1 MPNLSIFI
9 AWGFLSFITPYFS
22 GELAHRLNEVSEWML
37 HLLLPIMIGYLG
49 GKTTGNQRG
58 AIVGAI
64 ATLGIIVGSTAPQIV
79 GAMILG
85 TLAGKVYDL
94 FENKVKKQFTIG
106 YEMLINNLL
115 VGIVGGVCCLL
126 GMIVFTPLIASVSQ
140 MISQAILWLTEMK
153 MLTLAHVLLEPLKVL
168 FFNNIINHGILTPL
182 GIEFAQQENSSILF
196 LMEANPGP
204 GIGVLLAIL
213 LQGRRETKTN
223 AGSALMIQAI
233 GGIHEIYFPFV
244 LIKPKLLLA
253 VILGGASGT
262 FLFQLL
268 HVGLSAPVSPGSLVV
283 ILTNTP
289 TNQLLAVSFGI
300 LVSILVTF
308 SCALF
313 LLRKESLA
321 AGEEKP
327 NDEECEE
334 MQPVINK
341 KIIFA
346 CDSGMGSSAM
356 GAALLKKQLQVANL
370 PASVDYT
377 SIYQVKN
384 QPDQLLIVQRELMAL
399 AQQQA
404 PRSQILPLAHFL
416 EVENALPEIKSFLLT
431 TSHVAKTAAIVRGI
445 DRSKTEKVVFLY
457 AENVRGSQTI
467 GMTILAQLAKQQGHS
482 LSISKL
488 PIERFASEK
497 ETIYVVTTTLF
508 HKNPQLAELSK
519 VVLVEDFV
527 LTTAYEQWMKGGV
540 EHVLVHKGEAID
552 Q

>member
-9 AWGFLSFITPYFS
+9 AWGFLSFLTPYFS
-22 GELAHRLNEVSEWML
+22 GELAQRLNEVSEWML
-37 HLLLPIMIGYLG
+37 HLLLPILIGYLG
-49 GKTTGNQRG
+49 GKITGNQRG

-79 GAMILG
+79 GAMIMG
-85 TLAGKVYDL
+85 TLAGKVYDF
-94 FENKVKKQFTIG
+94 FENKVKEQFTIG
-106 YEMLINNLL
+106 YEMLIHNLL
-115 VGIVGGVCCLL
+115 VGIIGGVCCLL
-126 GMIVFTPLIASVSQ
+126 GMIVITPLISSVSQ

-182 GIEFAQQENSSILF
+182 GIEFTQQENSSILF

-213 LQGRRETKTN
+213 FQGRRETKTN
-223 AGSALMIQAI
+223 VGSALMIQAI

-244 LIKPKLLLA
+244 LIKPKLVLA

-268 HVGLSAPVSPGSLVV
+268 HVGLSAPVSPGSLIV

-300 LVSILVTF
+300 LVSILATF

-313 LLRKESLA
+313 LLRKEA
-321 AGEEKP
+321 VNVEQEKS
-327 NDEECEE
+327 NDEEREE
-334 MQPVINK
+334 MQLAKNK
-341 KIIFA
+341 KNIFA

-370 PASVDYT
+370 PASVDYA
-377 SIYQVKN
+377 SIYQVKD
-384 QPDQLLIVQRELMAL
+384 QPDQLIIVQSELTVL

-404 PRSQILPLAHFL
+404 PNSQILSLDHFL
-416 EVENALPEIKSFLLT
+416 EVENSLPKIKSFLLT
-431 TSHVAKTAAIVRGI
+431 TTHMEKSAEIAIEM
-445 DRSKTEKVVFLY
+445 DRNETEKVVFLY
-457 AENVRGSQTI
+457 AENIRGSQTM
-467 GMTILAQLAKQQGHS
+467 GMTILAQLAKKQGRS

-488 PIERFASEK
+488 PIEQLVGEK
-497 ETIYVVTTTLF
+497 ETIYVATTAFF
-508 HKNPQLAELSK
+508 HKYPQLAELSK
-519 VVLVEDFV
+519 IVLVEHFV
-527 LTTAYEQWMKGGV
+527 LTTTYEQWMKGGV
-540 EHVLVHKGEAID
+540 EHVLVHKGKTID
-552 Q
+552 

>member
-9 AWGFLSFITPYFS
+9 AWGFLSFLTPYFS
-22 GELAHRLNEVSEWML
+22 GELAQRLNEVSEWML
-37 HLLLPIMIGYLG
+37 HLLLPILIGYLG
-49 GKTTGNQRG
+49 GKITGNQRG

-79 GAMILG
+79 GAMIMG
-85 TLAGKVYDL
+85 TLAGKVYDF
-94 FENKVKKQFTIG
+94 FENKVKEQFTIG
-106 YEMLINNLL
+106 YEMLIHNLL
-115 VGIVGGVCCLL
+115 VGIIGGVCCLL
-126 GMIVFTPLIASVSQ
+126 GMIVITPLISSVSQ

-213 LQGRRETKTN
+213 FQGRRETKTN

-244 LIKPKLLLA
+244 LIKPKLVLA

-268 HVGLSAPVSPGSLVV
+268 HVGLSAPVSPGSLIV

-313 LLRKESLA
+313 LLRKEA
-321 AGEEKP
+321 VNVEQEKS
-327 NDEECEE
+327 NDEEREE
-334 MQPVINK
+334 MQLAKNK

-370 PASVDYT
+370 PASVDYA
-377 SIYQVKN
+377 SIYQVKD
-384 QPDQLLIVQRELMAL
+384 QPDQLIIVQSELTVL

-404 PRSQILPLAHFL
+404 PNSQILSLDHFL
-416 EVENALPEIKSFLLT
+416 EVENSLPKIKSFLLT
-431 TSHVAKTAAIVRGI
+431 TTHMEKSAEIAIEM
-445 DRSKTEKVVFLY
+445 DRNETEKVVFLY
-457 AENVRGSQTI
+457 AENIRGSQTM
-467 GMTILAQLAKQQGHS
+467 GMTILAKLAKKQGRS

-488 PIERFASEK
+488 PIEQLVGEK
-497 ETIYVVTTTLF
+497 ETIYVATTAFF
-508 HKNPQLAELSK
+508 HKYPQLAELSK
-519 VVLVEDFV
+519 IVLVEHFV
-527 LTTAYEQWMKGGV
+527 LTTTYEQWMKGGV
-540 EHVLVHKGEAID
+540 EHVLVHKGKTID
-552 Q
+552 

>member
-9 AWGFLSFITPYFS
+9 AWGFLSFLTPYFS
-22 GELAHRLNEVSEWML
+22 GELAQRLNEVSEWML
-37 HLLLPIMIGYLG
+37 HLLLPILIGYLG
-49 GKTTGNQRG
+49 GKITGNQRG

-79 GAMILG
+79 GAMIMG
-85 TLAGKVYDL
+85 TLAGKVYDF
-94 FENKVKKQFTIG
+94 FENKVKEQFTIG
-106 YEMLINNLL
+106 YEMLIHNLL
-115 VGIVGGVCCLL
+115 VGIIGGVCCLL
-126 GMIVFTPLIASVSQ
+126 GMIVITPLISSVSQ

-213 LQGRRETKTN
+213 FQGRRETKTN

-244 LIKPKLLLA
+244 LIKPKLVLA

-268 HVGLSAPVSPGSLVV
+268 HVGLSAPVSPGSLIV

-313 LLRKESLA
+313 LLRKE
-321 AGEEKP
+321 EVNVEQEKS
-327 NDEECEE
+327 NDEEREE
-334 MQPVINK
+334 MQLAKNK

-370 PASVDYT
+370 PASVDYA
-377 SIYQVKN
+377 SIYQVKD
-384 QPDQLLIVQRELMAL
+384 QPDQLIIVQSELTVL

-404 PRSQILPLAHFL
+404 PNSQILSLDHFL
-416 EVENALPEIKSFLLT
+416 EVENSLPKIKSFLLT
-431 TSHVAKTAAIVRGI
+431 TTHMEKSAEIAIEM
-445 DRSKTEKVVFLY
+445 DRNETEKVVFLY
-457 AENVRGSQTI
+457 AENIRGSQTM
-467 GMTILAQLAKQQGHS
+467 GMTILAQLAKKQGRS

-488 PIERFASEK
+488 PIEQLVGEK
-497 ETIYVVTTTLF
+497 ETIYVATTAFF
-508 HKNPQLAELSK
+508 HKYPQLAELSK
-519 VVLVEDFV
+519 IVLVEHFV
-527 LTTAYEQWMKGGV
+527 LTTTYEQWMKGGV
-540 EHVLVHKGEAID
+540 EHVLVHKGKTID
-552 Q
+552 

>member
-22 GELAHRLNEVSEWML
+22 GEFAHRLNEVSEWLL

-313 LLRKESLA
+313 LLRKENLDV
-321 AGEEKP
+321 GEEKL

-334 MQPVINK
+334 MLPVINK

-404 PRSQILPLAHFL
+404 PSSQILPLAHFL
-416 EVENALPEIKSFLLT
+416 EVENALPEIKSFLLA

-467 GMTILAQLAKQQGHS
+467 GMTILAQLARQQGHS

-488 PIERFASEK
+488 PIEQLASEK

-552 Q
+552 

>member
-9 AWGFLSFITPYFS
+9 AWGFLSFLTPYFS
-22 GELAHRLNEVSEWML
+22 GELAQRLNEVSEWML
-37 HLLLPIMIGYLG
+37 HLLLPILIGYLG
-49 GKTTGNQRG
+49 GKITGNQRG

-79 GAMILG
+79 GAMIMG
-85 TLAGKVYDL
+85 TLAGKVYDF
-94 FENKVKKQFTIG
+94 FENKVKEQFTIG
-106 YEMLINNLL
+106 YEMLIHNLL
-115 VGIVGGVCCLL
+115 VGIIGGVCCLL
-126 GMIVFTPLIASVSQ
+126 GMIVITPLISSVSQ

-213 LQGRRETKTN
+213 FQGRRETN

-244 LIKPKLLLA
+244 LIKPKLVLA

-268 HVGLSAPVSPGSLVV
+268 HVGLSAPVSPGSLIV

-313 LLRKESLA
+313 LLRKEA
-321 AGEEKP
+321 VNVEQEKS
-327 NDEECEE
+327 NDEEREE
-334 MQPVINK
+334 MQLAKNK

-370 PASVDYT
+370 PASVDYA
-377 SIYQVKN
+377 SIYQVKD
-384 QPDQLLIVQRELMAL
+384 QPDQLIIVQSELTVL

-404 PRSQILPLAHFL
+404 PNSQILSLDHFL
-416 EVENALPEIKSFLLT
+416 EVENSLPKIKSFLLT
-431 TSHVAKTAAIVRGI
+431 TTHMEKSAEIAIEM
-445 DRSKTEKVVFLY
+445 DRNETEKVVFLY
-457 AENVRGSQTI
+457 AENIRGSQTM
-467 GMTILAQLAKQQGHS
+467 GMTILAQLAKKQGRS

-488 PIERFASEK
+488 PIEQLVGEK
-497 ETIYVVTTTLF
+497 ETIYVATTAFF
-508 HKNPQLAELSK
+508 HKYPQLAELSK
-519 VVLVEDFV
+519 IVLVEHFV
-527 LTTAYEQWMKGGV
+527 LTTTYEQWMKGGV
-540 EHVLVHKGEAID
+540 EHVLVHKGKTID
-552 Q
+552 

>member
-9 AWGFLSFITPYFS
+9 AWGFLSFLTPYFS
-22 GELAHRLNEVSEWML
+22 GELAQRLNEVSEWML
-37 HLLLPIMIGYLG
+37 HLLLPILIGYLG
-49 GKTTGNQRG
+49 GKITGNQRG

-64 ATLGIIVGSTAPQIV
+64 ATLGIIVGSTVPQIV
-79 GAMILG
+79 GAMIMG
-85 TLAGKVYDL
+85 TLAGKVYDF
-94 FENKVKKQFTIG
+94 FENKVKEQFTIG
-106 YEMLINNLL
+106 YEMLIHNLL
-115 VGIVGGVCCLL
+115 VGIIGGVCCLL
-126 GMIVFTPLIASVSQ
+126 GMIVITPLISSVSQ

-213 LQGRRETKTN
+213 FQGRRETKTN

-244 LIKPKLLLA
+244 LIKPKLVLA

-268 HVGLSAPVSPGSLVV
+268 HVGLSAPVSPGSLIV

-313 LLRKESLA
+313 LLRKEA
-321 AGEEKP
+321 VNVEQEKS
-327 NDEECEE
+327 NDEEREE
-334 MQPVINK
+334 MQLAKNK

-370 PASVDYT
+370 PASVDYA
-377 SIYQVKN
+377 SIYQVKD
-384 QPDQLLIVQRELMAL
+384 QPDQLIIVQSELTVL

-404 PRSQILPLAHFL
+404 PNSQILSLDHFL
-416 EVENALPEIKSFLLT
+416 EVENSLPKIKSFLLT
-431 TSHVAKTAAIVRGI
+431 TTHMEKSAEIAIEM
-445 DRSKTEKVVFLY
+445 DRNETEKVVFLY
-457 AENVRGSQTI
+457 AENIRGSQTM
-467 GMTILAQLAKQQGHS
+467 GMTILAQLAKKQGRS

-488 PIERFASEK
+488 PIEQLVGEK
-497 ETIYVVTTTLF
+497 ETIYVATTAFF
-508 HKNPQLAELSK
+508 HKYPQLAELSK
-519 VVLVEDFV
+519 IVLVEHFV
-527 LTTAYEQWMKGGV
+527 LTTTYEQWMKGGV
-540 EHVLVHKGEAID
+540 EHVLVHKGKTID
-552 Q
+552 

>member
-9 AWGFLSFITPYFS
+9 AWGFLSFLTPYFS
-22 GELAHRLNEVSEWML
+22 GELAQRLNEVSEWML
-37 HLLLPIMIGYLG
+37 HLLLPILIGYLG
-49 GKTTGNQRG
+49 GKITGNQRG

-79 GAMILG
+79 GAMIMG
-85 TLAGKVYDL
+85 TLAGKVYDF
-94 FENKVKKQFTIG
+94 FENKVKEQFTIG
-106 YEMLINNLL
+106 YEMLIHNLL
-115 VGIVGGVCCLL
+115 VGIIGGVCCLL
-126 GMIVFTPLIASVSQ
+126 GMIVITPLISSVSQ

-213 LQGRRETKTN
+213 FQGRRKTKTN

-244 LIKPKLLLA
+244 LIKPKLVLA

-268 HVGLSAPVSPGSLVV
+268 HVGLSAPVSPGSLIV

-313 LLRKESLA
+313 LLRKEA
-321 AGEEKP
+321 VNVEQEKS
-327 NDEECEE
+327 NDEEREE
-334 MQPVINK
+334 MQLAKNK

-370 PASVDYT
+370 PASVDYA
-377 SIYQVKN
+377 SIYQVKD
-384 QPDQLLIVQRELMAL
+384 QPDQLIIVQSELTVL

-404 PRSQILPLAHFL
+404 PNSQILSLDHFL
-416 EVENALPEIKSFLLT
+416 EVENSLPKIKSFLLT
-431 TSHVAKTAAIVRGI
+431 ITHMEKSAEIAIEM
-445 DRSKTEKVVFLY
+445 DRNETEKVVFLY
-457 AENVRGSQTI
+457 AENIRGSQTM
-467 GMTILAQLAKQQGHS
+467 GMTILAKLAKKQGRS

-488 PIERFASEK
+488 PIEQLVGEK
-497 ETIYVVTTTLF
+497 ETIYVATTAFF
-508 HKNPQLAELSK
+508 HKYPQLAELSK
-519 VVLVEDFV
+519 IVLVEHFV
-527 LTTAYEQWMKGGV
+527 LTTTYEQWMKGGV
-540 EHVLVHKGEAID
+540 EHVLVHKGKTID
-552 Q
+552 

>member
-9 AWGFLSFITPYFS
+9 AWGFLSFLTPYFS
-22 GELAHRLNEVSEWML
+22 GELAQRLNEVSKWML
-37 HLLLPIMIGYLG
+37 HLLLPILIGYLG
-49 GKTTGNQRG
+49 GKITGNQRG

-79 GAMILG
+79 GAMIMG
-85 TLAGKVYDL
+85 TLAGKVYDF
-94 FENKVKKQFTIG
+94 FENKVKEQFTIG
-106 YEMLINNLL
+106 YEMLIHNLL
-115 VGIVGGVCCLL
+115 VGIIGGVCCLL
-126 GMIVFTPLIASVSQ
+126 GMIVITPLISSVSQ

-182 GIEFAQQENSSILF
+182 GIEFTQQENSSILF

-213 LQGRRETKTN
+213 FQGRRETKTN

-244 LIKPKLLLA
+244 LIKPKLVLA

-268 HVGLSAPVSPGSLVV
+268 HVGLSAPVSPGSLIV

-313 LLRKESLA
+313 LLRKEA
-321 AGEEKP
+321 VNVEQEKS
-327 NDEECEE
+327 NDEEREE
-334 MQPVINK
+334 MQLAKNK

-370 PASVDYT
+370 PASVDYA
-377 SIYQVKN
+377 SIYQVKD
-384 QPDQLLIVQRELMAL
+384 QPDQLIIVQSELTVL

-404 PRSQILPLAHFL
+404 PNSQILSLDHFL
-416 EVENALPEIKSFLLT
+416 EVENSLPKIKSFLLT
-431 TSHVAKTAAIVRGI
+431 TTHMEKSAEIAIEM
-445 DRSKTEKVVFLY
+445 DRNETEKVVFLY
-457 AENVRGSQTI
+457 AENIRGSQTM
-467 GMTILAQLAKQQGHS
+467 GMTILAQLAKKQGRS

-488 PIERFASEK
+488 PIEQLVGEK
-497 ETIYVVTTTLF
+497 ETIYVATTAFF
-508 HKNPQLAELSK
+508 HKYPQLAELSK
-519 VVLVEDFV
+519 IVLVEHFV
-527 LTTAYEQWMKGGV
+527 LTTTYEQWMKGGV
-540 EHVLVHKGEAID
+540 EHVLVHKGKTID
-552 Q
+552 

>member
-22 GELAHRLNEVSEWML
+22 GELAQRLNEVSEWML
-37 HLLLPIMIGYLG
+37 HLLLPILIGYLG
-49 GKTTGNQRG
+49 GKLTGNQRG

-79 GAMILG
+79 GAMIMG
-85 TLAGKVYDL
+85 TLAGKVYDF
-94 FENKVKKQFTIG
+94 FENKVKEQFTIG
-106 YEMLINNLL
+106 YEMLIHNLL
-115 VGIVGGVCCLL
+115 VGIIGGVCCLL
-126 GMIVFTPLIASVSQ
+126 GMIVITPLISSVSQ

-213 LQGRRETKTN
+213 FQGRRETKTN

-244 LIKPKLLLA
+244 LIKPKLILA

-268 HVGLSAPVSPGSLVV
+268 HVGLSAPVSPGSLIV

-313 LLRKESLA
+313 LLRKEVVNV
-321 AGEEKP
+321 EQEKS
-327 NDEECEE
+327 NDEEREE
-334 MQPVINK
+334 MQPVKNK

-377 SIYQVKN
+377 SIYQVKD
-384 QPDQLLIVQRELMAL
+384 QPDQLIIVQSELTVL

-404 PRSQILPLAHFL
+404 PNSQILSLDHFL
-416 EVENALPEIKSFLLT
+416 EVENSLPKIKSFLLT
-431 TSHVAKTAAIVRGI
+431 TTQIDKSAEIAIEM
-445 DRSKTEKVVFLY
+445 DRNETEKVVFLY
-457 AENVRGSQTI
+457 AENIRGSQTM
-467 GMTILAQLAKQQGHS
+467 GMTILAQLAKKQGRS

-488 PIERFASEK
+488 PIEQLVSEK
-497 ETIYVVTTTLF
+497 ETIYVATTAFF
-508 HKNPQLAELSK
+508 HKYPQLAELSK
-519 VVLVEDFV
+519 IVLVEHFV
-527 LTTAYEQWMKGGV
+527 LTTTYEQWMKGGV
-540 EHVLVHKGEAID
+540 EHVLVHKGKTID
-552 Q
+552 

>member
-22 GELAHRLNEVSEWML
+22 GELAQRLNEVSEWML
-37 HLLLPIMIGYLG
+37 HLLLPILIGYLG
-49 GKTTGNQRG
+49 GKLTGNQRG

-79 GAMILG
+79 GAMIMG
-85 TLAGKVYDL
+85 TLAGKVYDF
-94 FENKVKKQFTIG
+94 FENKVKEQFTIG
-106 YEMLINNLL
+106 YEMLIHNLL
-115 VGIVGGVCCLL
+115 VGIIGGVCCLL
-126 GMIVFTPLIASVSQ
+126 GMIVITPLISSVSQ

-213 LQGRRETKTN
+213 FQGRRETKTN

-244 LIKPKLLLA
+244 LIKPKLILA

-268 HVGLSAPVSPGSLVV
+268 HVGLSAPVSPGSLIV

-289 TNQLLAVSFGI
+289 THQLLTVSFGI

-313 LLRKESLA
+313 LLRKEVVNV
-321 AGEEKP
+321 EQEKS
-327 NDEECEE
+327 NDEEREE
-334 MQPVINK
+334 MQPVKNK

-377 SIYQVKN
+377 SIYQVKD
-384 QPDQLLIVQRELMAL
+384 QPDQLIIVQSELTVL
-399 AQQQA
+399 AQKQA
-404 PRSQILPLAHFL
+404 PNSQILSLDHFL
-416 EVENALPEIKSFLLT
+416 EVENSLPKIKSFLLT
-431 TSHVAKTAAIVRGI
+431 TTQMDKSAEIAIEM
-445 DRSKTEKVVFLY
+445 DRNETEKVVFLY
-457 AENVRGSQTI
+457 AENIRGSQTM
-467 GMTILAQLAKQQGHS
+467 GMTILAQLAKKQGRS

-488 PIERFASEK
+488 PIEQLVSEK
-497 ETIYVVTTTLF
+497 ETIYVATTAFF
-508 HKNPQLAELSK
+508 HKYPQLAELSK
-519 VVLVEDFV
+519 IVLVEHFV
-527 LTTAYEQWMKGGV
+527 LTTTYEQWMKGGV
-540 EHVLVHKGEAID
+540 EHVLVHKGKTID
-552 Q
+552 

>member
-9 AWGFLSFITPYFS
+9 AWGFLSFLTPYFS
-22 GELAHRLNEVSEWML
+22 GELAQRLNEVSKWML
-37 HLLLPIMIGYLG
+37 HLLLPILIGYLG
-49 GKTTGNQRG
+49 GKITGNQRG

-79 GAMILG
+79 GAMIMG
-85 TLAGKVYDL
+85 TLAGKVYDF
-94 FENKVKKQFTIG
+94 FENKVKEQFTIG
-106 YEMLINNLL
+106 YEMLIHNLL
-115 VGIVGGVCCLL
+115 VGIIGGVCCLL
-126 GMIVFTPLIASVSQ
+126 GMIVITPLISSVSQ

-182 GIEFAQQENSSILF
+182 GIEFTQQENSSILF

-213 LQGRRETKTN
+213 FQGRRETKTN

-244 LIKPKLLLA
+244 LIKPKLVLA

-268 HVGLSAPVSPGSLVV
+268 HVGLSAPVSPGSLIV

-313 LLRKESLA
+313 LLRKEA
-321 AGEEKP
+321 VNVEQEKS
-327 NDEECEE
+327 NDEEREE
-334 MQPVINK
+334 MQLAKNK

-370 PASVDYT
+370 PASVDYV
-377 SIYQVKN
+377 SIYQVKD
-384 QPDQLLIVQRELMAL
+384 QPDQLIIVQSELTVL

-404 PRSQILPLAHFL
+404 PNSQILSLDHFL
-416 EVENALPEIKSFLLT
+416 EVENSLPKIKSFLLT
-431 TSHVAKTAAIVRGI
+431 TTHMEKSAEIAIEM
-445 DRSKTEKVVFLY
+445 DRNETEKVVFLY
-457 AENVRGSQTI
+457 AENIRGSQTM
-467 GMTILAQLAKQQGHS
+467 GMTILAQLAKKQGRS

-488 PIERFASEK
+488 PIEQLVGEK
-497 ETIYVVTTTLF
+497 ETIYVATTAFF
-508 HKNPQLAELSK
+508 HKYPQLAELSK
-519 VVLVEDFV
+519 IVLVEHFV
-527 LTTAYEQWMKGGV
+527 LTTTYEQWMKGGV
-540 EHVLVHKGEAID
+540 EHVLVHKGKTID
-552 Q
+552 

>member
-9 AWGFLSFITPYFS
+9 AWGFLSFLTPYFS
-22 GELAHRLNEVSEWML
+22 GELAQRLNEVSEWML
-37 HLLLPIMIGYLG
+37 HLLLPILIGYLG
-49 GKTTGNQRG
+49 GKITGNQRG

-79 GAMILG
+79 GAMIMG
-85 TLAGKVYDL
+85 TLAGKVYDF
-94 FENKVKKQFTIG
+94 FENKVKEQFTIG
-106 YEMLINNLL
+106 YEMLIHNLL
-115 VGIVGGVCCLL
+115 VGIIGGVCCLL
-126 GMIVFTPLIASVSQ
+126 GMIVITPLISSVSQ

-182 GIEFAQQENSSILF
+182 GIEFTQQENSSILF

-213 LQGRRETKTN
+213 FQGRRETKTN

-244 LIKPKLLLA
+244 LIKPKLVLA

-268 HVGLSAPVSPGSLVV
+268 HVGLSAPVSPGSLIV

-289 TNQLLAVSFGI
+289 TIQLLAVSFGI

-313 LLRKESLA
+313 LLRKEA
-321 AGEEKP
+321 VNVEQEKS
-327 NDEECEE
+327 NDEEREE
-334 MQPVINK
+334 MQLAKNK

-370 PASVDYT
+370 PASVDYA
-377 SIYQVKN
+377 SIYQVKD
-384 QPDQLLIVQRELMAL
+384 QPDQLIIVQSELTVL

-404 PRSQILPLAHFL
+404 PNSQILSLDHFL
-416 EVENALPEIKSFLLT
+416 EVENSLPKIKSFLLT
-431 TSHVAKTAAIVRGI
+431 TTHMEKSAEIAIEM
-445 DRSKTEKVVFLY
+445 DRNETEKVVFLY
-457 AENVRGSQTI
+457 AENIRGSQTM
-467 GMTILAQLAKQQGHS
+467 GMTILAQLAKKQGRS

-488 PIERFASEK
+488 PIEQLVGEK
-497 ETIYVVTTTLF
+497 ETIYVATTAFF
-508 HKNPQLAELSK
+508 HKYPQLAELSK
-519 VVLVEDFV
+519 IVLVEHFV
-527 LTTAYEQWMKGGV
+527 LTTTYEQWMKGGV
-540 EHVLVHKGEAID
+540 EHVLVHKGKTID
-552 Q
+552 

>member
-9 AWGFLSFITPYFS
+9 AWGFLSFLTPYFS
-22 GELAHRLNEVSEWML
+22 GELAQRLNEVSEWML
-37 HLLLPIMIGYLG
+37 HLLLPILIGYLG
-49 GKTTGNQRG
+49 GKITGNQRG

-79 GAMILG
+79 GAMIMG
-85 TLAGKVYDL
+85 TLAGKVYDF
-94 FENKVKKQFTIG
+94 FENKVKEQFTIG
-106 YEMLINNLL
+106 YEMLIHNLL
-115 VGIVGGVCCLL
+115 VGIIGGVCCLL
-126 GMIVFTPLIASVSQ
+126 GMIVITPLISSVSQ

-213 LQGRRETKTN
+213 FQGRRETKTN

-244 LIKPKLLLA
+244 LIKPKLVLA

-268 HVGLSAPVSPGSLVV
+268 HVGLSAPVSPGSLIV

-313 LLRKESLA
+313 LLRKEA
-321 AGEEKP
+321 VNVEQEKS
-327 NDEECEE
+327 NDEEREE
-334 MQPVINK
+334 MQLAKNK

-370 PASVDYT
+370 PASVDYA
-377 SIYQVKN
+377 SIYQVKD
-384 QPDQLLIVQRELMAL
+384 QPDQLIIVQSELTVL

-404 PRSQILPLAHFL
+404 PNSQILSLDHFL
-416 EVENALPEIKSFLLT
+416 EVENSLPKIKSFLLT
-431 TSHVAKTAAIVRGI
+431 TTHMEKSAEIAIEM
-445 DRSKTEKVVFLY
+445 DRNETEKVVFLY
-457 AENVRGSQTI
+457 AENIRGSQTM
-467 GMTILAQLAKQQGHS
+467 GMTILAKLAKKQGRS

-488 PIERFASEK
+488 PIEQLVGEK
-497 ETIYVVTTTLF
+497 ETIYVATTAFF
-508 HKNPQLAELSK
+508 HKYPQLVELSK
-519 VVLVEDFV
+519 IVLVEHFV
-527 LTTAYEQWMKGGV
+527 LTTTYEQWMKGGV
-540 EHVLVHKGEAID
+540 EHVLVHKGKTID
-552 Q
+552 

>member
-9 AWGFLSFITPYFS
+9 AWGFLSFLTPYFS
-22 GELAHRLNEVSEWML
+22 GELAQRLNEVSEWML
-37 HLLLPIMIGYLG
+37 HLLLPILIGYLG
-49 GKTTGNQRG
+49 GKITGNQRG

-79 GAMILG
+79 GAMIMG
-85 TLAGKVYDL
+85 TLAGKVYDF
-94 FENKVKKQFTIG
+94 FENKVKEQFTIG
-106 YEMLINNLL
+106 YEMLIHNLL
-115 VGIVGGVCCLL
+115 VGIIGGVCCLL
-126 GMIVFTPLIASVSQ
+126 GMIVITPLISSVSQ

-182 GIEFAQQENSSILF
+182 GIEFTQQENSSILS

-213 LQGRRETKTN
+213 FQGRRETKTN

-244 LIKPKLLLA
+244 LIKPKLVLA

-268 HVGLSAPVSPGSLVV
+268 HVGLSAPVSPGSLIV

-289 TNQLLAVSFGI
+289 TNQFLAVSFGI

-313 LLRKESLA
+313 LLRKEA
-321 AGEEKP
+321 VNVEQEKS
-327 NDEECEE
+327 NDEEREE
-334 MQPVINK
+334 MQLAKNK

-370 PASVDYT
+370 PASVDYA
-377 SIYQVKN
+377 SIYQVKD
-384 QPDQLLIVQRELMAL
+384 QPDQLIIVQSELTVL

-404 PRSQILPLAHFL
+404 PNSQILSLDHFL
-416 EVENALPEIKSFLLT
+416 EVENSLPKIKSFLLT
-431 TSHVAKTAAIVRGI
+431 TTHMEKSAEIAIEM
-445 DRSKTEKVVFLY
+445 DRNETEKVVFLY
-457 AENVRGSQTI
+457 AENIRGSQTM
-467 GMTILAQLAKQQGHS
+467 GMTILAQLAKKQGRS

-488 PIERFASEK
+488 PIEQLVGEK
-497 ETIYVVTTTLF
+497 ETIYVATTAFF
-508 HKNPQLAELSK
+508 HKYPQLAELSK
-519 VVLVEDFV
+519 IVLVEHFV
-527 LTTAYEQWMKGGV
+527 LTTTYEQWMKGGV
-540 EHVLVHKGEAID
+540 EHVLVHKGKTID
-552 Q
+552 

>member
-22 GELAHRLNEVSEWML
+22 GELAQRLNEVSEWML
-37 HLLLPIMIGYLG
+37 HLLLPILIGYLG
-49 GKTTGNQRG
+49 GKLTGNQRG

-79 GAMILG
+79 GAMIMG
-85 TLAGKVYDL
+85 TLAGKVYDF
-94 FENKVKKQFTIG
+94 FENKVKEQFTIG
-106 YEMLINNLL
+106 YEMLIHNLL
-115 VGIVGGVCCLL
+115 VGIIGGVCCLL
-126 GMIVFTPLIASVSQ
+126 GMIVITPLISSVSQ

-213 LQGRRETKTN
+213 FQGRRETKTN

-244 LIKPKLLLA
+244 LIKPKLILA

-268 HVGLSAPVSPGSLVV
+268 HVGLSAPVSPGSLIV

-313 LLRKESLA
+313 LLRKEVVNV
-321 AGEEKP
+321 EQEKS
-327 NDEECEE
+327 NDEEREE
-334 MQPVINK
+334 MQPVKNK

-377 SIYQVKN
+377 SIYQVKD
-384 QPDQLLIVQRELMAL
+384 QPDQLIIVQSELTVL
-399 AQQQA
+399 AQKQA
-404 PRSQILPLAHFL
+404 PNSQILSLDHFL
-416 EVENALPEIKSFLLT
+416 EVENSLPKIKSFLLT
-431 TSHVAKTAAIVRGI
+431 TTQIDKSAEIAIKM
-445 DRSKTEKVVFLY
+445 DRNETEKVVFLY
-457 AENVRGSQTI
+457 AENIRGSQTM
-467 GMTILAQLAKQQGHS
+467 GMTILAQLAKKQGRS

-488 PIERFASEK
+488 PIEQLVSEK
-497 ETIYVVTTTLF
+497 ETIYVATTAFF
-508 HKNPQLAELSK
+508 HKYPQLAELSK
-519 VVLVEDFV
+519 IVLVEHFV
-527 LTTAYEQWMKGGV
+527 LTTTYERWMKGGV
-540 EHVLVHKGEAID
+540 EHVLVHKGKTID
-552 Q
+552 

>member
-22 GELAHRLNEVSEWML
+22 GELAQRLNEVSEWML
-37 HLLLPIMIGYLG
+37 HLLLPILIGYLG
-49 GKTTGNQRG
+49 GKLTGNQRG

-79 GAMILG
+79 GAMIMG
-85 TLAGKVYDL
+85 TLAGKVYDF
-94 FENKVKKQFTIG
+94 FENKVKEQFTIG
-106 YEMLINNLL
+106 YEMLIHNLL
-115 VGIVGGVCCLL
+115 VGIIGGVCCLL
-126 GMIVFTPLIASVSQ
+126 GMIVITPLISSVSQ

-213 LQGRRETKTN
+213 FQGRRETKTN

-244 LIKPKLLLA
+244 LIKPKLILA

-268 HVGLSAPVSPGSLVV
+268 HVGLSAPVSPGSLIV

-289 TNQLLAVSFGI
+289 THQLLAVSFGI

-313 LLRKESLA
+313 LLRKEVVNV
-321 AGEEKP
+321 EQEKS
-327 NDEECEE
+327 NDEEREE
-334 MQPVINK
+334 MQPVKNK

-377 SIYQVKN
+377 SIYQVKD
-384 QPDQLLIVQRELMAL
+384 QPDQLIIVQSELTVL

-404 PRSQILPLAHFL
+404 PNSQILSLDHFL
-416 EVENALPEIKSFLLT
+416 EVENSLPKIKSFLLT
-431 TSHVAKTAAIVRGI
+431 TTQMDKSAEIAIEM
-445 DRSKTEKVVFLY
+445 DRNETEKVVFLY
-457 AENVRGSQTI
+457 AENIRGSQTM
-467 GMTILAQLAKQQGHS
+467 GMTILAQLAKKQGRS

-488 PIERFASEK
+488 PIEQLVSEK
-497 ETIYVVTTTLF
+497 ETIYVATTAFF
-508 HKNPQLAELSK
+508 HKYPQLAELSK
-519 VVLVEDFV
+519 IVLVEHFV
-527 LTTAYEQWMKGGV
+527 LTTTYERWMKGGV
-540 EHVLVHKGEAID
+540 EHVLVHKGKTID
-552 Q
+552 